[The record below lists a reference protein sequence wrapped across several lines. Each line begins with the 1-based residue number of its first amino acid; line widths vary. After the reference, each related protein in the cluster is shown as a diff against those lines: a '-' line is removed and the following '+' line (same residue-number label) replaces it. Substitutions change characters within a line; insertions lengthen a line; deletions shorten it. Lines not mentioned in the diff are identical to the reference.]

1 MEERLSHI
9 LQRHP
14 EDAALFETY
23 GADTACNPDMVLVDE
38 KHIGTVFM
46 VRHLPQTNLNV
57 VARLALDTDDAGR
70 KNSIMTF
77 YRIRAKNLQK
87 LANKSE
93 ILYRKE

>member
-1 MEERLSHI
+1 
-9 LQRHP
+9 
-14 EDAALFETY
+14 
-23 GADTACNPDMVLVDE
+23 MVLVDE

-46 VRHLPQTNLNV
+46 VKHLPQTNLNV